1 MKTTA
6 LRLYGANDIR
16 LEQFELPQIG
26 EKEILI
32 EVVSDAIC
40 ASTYKAVCQGVDH
53 KRVPPDIGE
62 NPVILGHELCGKILQ
77 IGGAVTGWEIGQ
89 KVVLQPALKQK
100 SGYDP
105 GYSFPYIGGNT
116 QYAVVPEIVLN
127 CGCLL
132 PYEGEGYYAG
142 SLAES
147 LGCCIRGFKGLYHT
161 DYTNYLRT
169 DGPKKGGRMAILGG
183 AGPMGIGCVELA
195 KSMGISQ
202 IVVTDIDQGRLDA
215 AKSACPYAYYVNTSQ
230 MEDPV
235 SFLLEISGGGFDDV
249 LVMVPVSGLL
259 SMAEQLCREDGCINF
274 FAGPAD
280 HGLQGSLNL
289 YRIHY
294 EGIHL
299 VGTAGSIPADMTD
312 ILTMTAQ
319 KSINPAVMVS
329 HILGLPA
336 IAETLMDMGKPNG
349 AKKICYNHLD
359 IPIIAISELKQ
370 RGETDSLCAALAE
383 IVDRNGGLWCAE
395 AEEYLLSHAPRL
407 T

>member
-1 MKTTA
+1 MQTTA
-6 LRLYGANDIR
+6 LRLYGADDIR
-16 LEQFELPQIG
+16 LERFELPEISDH
-26 EKEILI
+26 EILI

-40 ASTYKAVCQGVDH
+40 ASTYKAVRQGVNH
-53 KRVPPDIGE
+53 KRVPPDIAE
-62 NPVILGHELCGKILQ
+62 KPVIVGHELCGKILQ
-77 IGGAVTGWEIGQ
+77 IGSAVSGWEVGQ

-105 GYSFPYIGGNT
+105 GYSFQYIGGNT
-116 QYAVVPEIVLN
+116 QYAIVPEIVLDR
-127 CGCLL
+127 GCLL
-132 PYEGEGYYAG
+132 PYEGEGYFAG

-161 DYTNYLRT
+161 DYTNYVRT

-183 AGPMGIGCVELA
+183 AGPMGIGCAEIA
-195 KSMGISQ
+195 KSMGVSQ
-202 IVVTDIDQGRLDA
+202 IVITDIDPERLAA
-215 AKSACPYAYYVNTSQ
+215 AKKACPYVEYVNTGK

-235 SFLLEISGGGFDDV
+235 NYLRDLSDGGFDDV
-249 LVMVPVSGLL
+249 LVMVPVSDLL
-259 SMAEQLCREDGCINF
+259 SMAEQICGEDGCINF

-280 HGLQGSLNL
+280 HGLQGSINL

-299 VGTAGSIPADMTD
+299 VGTAGSIPVDMTD

-319 KSINPAVMVS
+319 KEINPAVMVS
-329 HILGLPA
+329 HILGMPA
-336 IAETLMDMGKPNG
+336 IADTLMEMGKPNG

-359 IPIIAISELKQ
+359 LPLIPIAELSQ
-370 RGETDSLCAALAE
+370 RGKTDPLCAALAE

-395 AEEYLLSHAPRL
+395 AEDDLLKNAPRIK
-407 T
+407 